1 MTEWGFES
9 LLYFGSLPAASIGEV
24 HGLLLPIL
32 EGQGWCLCGSVPPLF
47 GLPAGLGSQF
57 SLSPGGRRQG
67 RQSSEDEEDT
77 GEREA
82 KAVETRKEL
91 GDVNKSGVEGAP
103 GEVEGWTKWLPGTV
117 PTCRFYKIMGFTAR
131 SLYFLLSEP
140 LIRVSVTIMIFLSR
154 KIR

>member
-1 MTEWGFES
+1 MGCCSPYWRVKDGVSVAVCLHSLACLLDWG
-9 LLYFGSLPAASIGEV
+9 
-24 HGLLLPIL
+24 
-32 EGQGWCLCGSVPPLF
+32 
-47 GLPAGLGSQF
+47 
-57 SLSPGGRRQG
+57 LSSAYPQGGRRQD

-82 KAVETRKEL
+82 KAGETRKEL
-91 GDVNKSGVEGAP
+91 GDVNKSAVEGAP

-117 PTCRFYKIMGFTAR
+117 PTCRFYKTMGFTAR
-131 SLYFLLSEP
+131 SLYFPLSEP